1 MPPGRPATF
10 SPCSTTMQ
18 ADPPFTVSEARL
30 PDDLP
35 AIEAIRRQ
43 VFIEEQGI
51 PAQLEWDDQDT
62 DCRHVL
68 ARTRDG
74 GALGTG
80 RIDPHGRIGRLAVLG
95 PWRGQGIGTAL
106 LHALL
111 AIARQRGHDPVTL
124 HAQLDACGLYRR
136 AGFSERGTP
145 FTEAGILHVIMEKCL
160 LRDNTDSNGN
170 RD

>member
-1 MPPGRPATF
+1 MPSA
-10 SPCSTTMQ
+10 
-18 ADPPFTVSEARL
+18 PPFRVTEARL
-30 PDDLP
+30 PADLA
-35 AIEAIRRQ
+35 AIESIRRQ
-43 VFIEEQGI
+43 VFIQEQGI
-51 PAQLEWDDQDT
+51 PAHLEWDGRDAS
-62 DCRHVL
+62 CRHVL
-68 ARTRDG
+68 AHTTDG
-74 GALGTG
+74 STVGTG

-124 HAQLDACGLYRR
+124 HAQLDASGLYRK

-145 FTEAGILHVIMEKCL
+145 FTEAGIRHVIMEKWL

-170 RD
+170 PD